1 MNQKETLNGH
11 GFFRKSKA
19 YGLICGIALGAAFLG
34 GQVNADEVVVPDG
47 TDVPV
52 VVEASQTIVEPASD
66 ELNTAISN
74 AEEAGVTVSQTTS
87 ETVTNQE
94 EAQADYATQAES
106 LEAVTA
112 AQEQINAENA
122 QITADNQALNE
133 AYENAKAQADSTN
146 QAFSEAQ
153 VTYPATVTEI
163 TINYGDGTSTA
174 DYQAGQ
180 VQAENVAKANEQA
193 VSDYLAKK
201 AEVDAYN
208 AQVKARE
215 DALKSNNIA
224 SDEANYLYVTGEFD
238 TNASGLAYYQNIK
251 VVTFDPD
258 AKAAQTLGWQ
268 DNTTISN
275 ATGVTVTSH
284 DTANNPAIYGTTS
297 DFLYKIS
304 EATAGDTFTLNNI
317 GTATD
322 GTSINAIVTITKA
335 SSLTDKED
343 SWFLIGSTA
352 DNGIAVD
359 YWNYD
364 NLGLSFKFVDNN
376 GNAIKLVVASVVGD
390 VDNDQTSK
398 IEFEGNTLNYVNPDG
413 SGLIANADKS
423 LTGLGFAVDG
433 YQQAPQGTYLMVGSS
448 TTVNYTHTSDANVI
462 DENGN
467 IVNYIEFDLFGT
479 TSMVETEEFK
489 YLPDPTLTLTSVN
502 LPTSPV
508 ETPLKDNLTAT
519 YHLNEYDVAL
529 TTVKDVLN
537 DQGISIDGGELQIG
551 ETGHYTLEGA
561 KVLANGKDTLVKY
574 DFEDYLDIEHDEYQ
588 GYRIYAFVPITL
600 KDGTVIE
607 SGEDLK
613 AYAEAVYDDVTG
625 HFYVSLNSDFLA
637 QVAKDSDFQAKVDI
651 EFVRIAAGDVYNDFT
666 NHLAFENEDGN
677 VTDVSVDSNEVVT
690 HTPEQPVEEVPEEPQ
705 APTDVETP
713 TTPEE
718 VPVVQESVLP
728 MTGDETTPLNIIAS
742 LFGALM
748 FVLGAGK
755 ALSTKAVTNN

>member
-1 MNQKETLNGH
+1 MKNNNVVGH

-19 YGLICGIALGAAFLG
+19 YGLVCGIALGLAFLG
-34 GQVNADEVVVPDG
+34 GKVNADEAVVPDG

-52 VVEASQTIVEPASD
+52 VAEASQTIVEPASD
-66 ELNTAISN
+66 ELNTAISD
-74 AEEAGVTVSQTTS
+74 AENTGVTVSQTTS
-87 ETVTNQE
+87 ETVVNQE

-112 AQEQINAENA
+112 QQEQINTENA

-133 AYENAKAQADSTN
+133 AYESAKAQAESTN
-146 QAFSEAQ
+146 QAVSEAQ
-153 VTYPATVTEI
+153 STYGATVTE
-163 TINYGDGTSTA
+163 TTVDYGDGTLTT

-180 VQAENVAKANEQA
+180 AQAESIAEANEQA
-193 VSDYLAKK
+193 VSDYLTEK
-201 AEVDAYN
+201 AAVDAYN

-238 TNASGLAYYQNIK
+238 TNATGLAYYQNIK
-251 VVTFDPD
+251 VVTLDPN
-258 AKAAQTLGWQ
+258 AKTAQSLGWQ

-275 ATGVTVTSH
+275 ANGVTVTSH
-284 DTANNPAIYGTTS
+284 DTANDPAIYGTTS
-297 DFLYKIS
+297 DFFYKVT
-304 EATAGDTFTLNNI
+304 EATVGDTFTLNNI
-317 GTATD
+317 GKATD
-322 GTSINAIVTITKA
+322 GTNINAIVTITKA
-335 SSLTDKED
+335 SALTDKED
-343 SWFLIGSTA
+343 SWFVIGKTA

-364 NLGLSFKFVDNN
+364 NLGLSFQFVDDS
-376 GNAIKLVVASVVGD
+376 GNAVKLVVASVVGD

-398 IEFEGNTLNYVNPDG
+398 IEFDGNTLNYVNPDG

-448 TTVNYTHTSDANVI
+448 TTVNYTHTSDDNVV
-462 DENGN
+462 DGNGN

-479 TSMVETEEFK
+479 TSMVTTEEFK
-489 YLPDPTLTLTSVN
+489 YLPDPTLTLTSVT

-588 GYRIYAFVPITL
+588 GYSIYAFVPITL
-600 KDGTVIE
+600 KDGTVIQ

-613 AYAEAVYDDVTG
+613 AYAQAVYDDVTG

-666 NHLAFENEDGN
+666 NHLAFEDEDGN
-677 VTDVSVDSNEVVT
+677 VTEVPVPSNEVVT
-690 HTPEQPVEEVPEEPQ
+690 HTVEPPVEEVPEEPQ
-705 APTDVETP
+705 APTDVQ
-713 TTPEE
+713 TPEVVE
-718 VPVVQESVLP
+718 DVPVVSQSVLP
-728 MTGDETTPLNIIAS
+728 ETGDNVVLS
-742 LFGALM
+742 LVTVLSGILM
-748 FVLGAGK
+748 TMVGFLGIRK
-755 ALSTKAVTNN
+755 RKED

>member
-1 MNQKETLNGH
+1 MKNNNVVGH

-19 YGLICGIALGAAFLG
+19 YGLVCGIALGLAFLG
-34 GQVNADEVVVPDG
+34 GKVNADEAVVPDG

-52 VVEASQTIVEPASD
+52 VAEASQTIVEPASD
-66 ELNTAISN
+66 ELNTAISD
-74 AEEAGVTVSQTTS
+74 AENAGVTVSQTTS
-87 ETVTNQE
+87 ETVVNQE

-112 AQEQINAENA
+112 QQEQINTENA

-133 AYENAKAQADSTN
+133 AYESAKAQAESTN
-146 QAFSEAQ
+146 QAVSEAQ
-153 VTYPATVTEI
+153 STYGATVTE
-163 TINYGDGTSTA
+163 TTVDYGDGTLTT

-180 VQAENVAKANEQA
+180 AQAESIAEANEQA
-193 VSDYLAKK
+193 VSDYLTEK
-201 AEVDAYN
+201 AAVDAYN

-238 TNASGLAYYQNIK
+238 TNATGLAYYQNIK
-251 VVTFDPD
+251 VVTLDPN
-258 AKAAQTLGWQ
+258 AKTAQSLGWQ

-275 ATGVTVTSH
+275 ANGVTVTSH
-284 DTANNPAIYGTTS
+284 DTANDPAIYGTTS
-297 DFLYKIS
+297 DFLYKVT
-304 EATAGDTFTLNNI
+304 EATVGDTFTLNNI
-317 GTATD
+317 GKATD
-322 GTSINAIVTITKA
+322 GTNINAIVTITKA
-335 SSLTDKED
+335 SALTDKED
-343 SWFLIGSTA
+343 SWFVIGKTA

-364 NLGLSFKFVDNN
+364 NLGLSFQFVDDS
-376 GNAIKLVVASVVGD
+376 GNAVKLVVASVVGD

-398 IEFEGNTLNYVNPDG
+398 IEFDGNTLNYVNPDG

-448 TTVNYTHTSDANVI
+448 TTVNYTHTSDDNVV
-462 DENGN
+462 DGNGN

-479 TSMVETEEFK
+479 TSMVTTEEFK
-489 YLPDPTLTLTSVN
+489 YLPDPTLTLTSVT

-588 GYRIYAFVPITL
+588 GYSIYAFVPITL
-600 KDGTVIE
+600 KDGTVIQ

-613 AYAEAVYDDVTG
+613 AYAQAVYDDVTG

-666 NHLAFENEDGN
+666 NHLAFEDEDGN
-677 VTDVSVDSNEVVT
+677 VTEVPVPSNEVVT
-690 HTPEQPVEEVPEEPQ
+690 YTVEPPVEEVPEEPQ
-705 APTDVETP
+705 APTDVQ
-713 TTPEE
+713 TPEVAE
-718 VPVVQESVLP
+718 DVPVVSQSVLP
-728 MTGDETTPLNIIAS
+728 ETGDNVVLS
-742 LFGALM
+742 LATVLSGILM
-748 FVLGAGK
+748 TMVGFLGIRK
-755 ALSTKAVTNN
+755 RKED